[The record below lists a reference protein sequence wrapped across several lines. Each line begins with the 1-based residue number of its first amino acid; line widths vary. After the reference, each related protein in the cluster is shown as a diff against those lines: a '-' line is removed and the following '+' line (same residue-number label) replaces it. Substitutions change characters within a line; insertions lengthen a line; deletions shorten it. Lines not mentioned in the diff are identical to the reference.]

1 MKKVIIRIFIFLM
14 HVIYNIFKLRKTK
27 KQITLVSRQSNEETL
42 DFRMLR
48 LALKKSGKYKVVV
61 LTKKLEKSFFGISE
75 YILHIIKQMW
85 NFAASEVIVTDS
97 YSIPVSVLKHKENLK
112 IIQIWHAISA
122 IKKFGYQTIGLEDG
136 AKKEIAELMR
146 MHRNYDYVISP
157 SINTDKFF
165 SEAFDIDIKKIVRL
179 GLPRIDYIKRTVPN
193 KKKDIENSYPK
204 ILDDT
209 KKNILYVPTMRK
221 NRPVDLKKFIEAFN
235 PGEYTLIIKLHPL
248 DVFTKKILCRNVIYD
263 TDFMSYDFLS
273 VADYVISDYSSF
285 AVEAALAGVPLYFY
299 IADYDEYIRKT
310 GVNIDFKD
318 EIISEYVMED
328 IEDLAIKIKGE
339 YNFDKLNGF
348 RNRYIDLNMDNCTY
362 NLAEFII
369 KQANKNL

>member
-1 MKKVIIRIFIFLM
+1 
-14 HVIYNIFKLRKTK
+14 
-27 KQITLVSRQSNEETL
+27 
-42 DFRMLR
+42 
-48 LALKKSGKYKVVV
+48 
-61 LTKKLEKSFFGISE
+61 
-75 YILHIIKQMW
+75 
-85 NFAASEVIVTDS
+85 
-97 YSIPVSVLKHKENLK
+97 
-112 IIQIWHAISA
+112 
-122 IKKFGYQTIGLEDG
+122 
-136 AKKEIAELMR
+136 
-146 MHRNYDYVISP
+146 
-157 SINTDKFF
+157 
-165 SEAFDIDIKKIVRL
+165 
-179 GLPRIDYIKRTVPN
+179 
-193 KKKDIENSYPK
+193 
-204 ILDDT
+204 
-209 KKNILYVPTMRK
+209 MRK

-235 PGEYTLIIKLHPL
+235 PSEYTLIIKLHPL
-248 DVFTKKILCRNVIYD
+248 DIYTKKILCRNVIYD